1 ASSLDAVNGAQ
12 LYNVAASTANVI
24 GGGSTVNTNGTISN
38 PTFNVGGST
47 VTNVAGAITNLDNR
61 VFANTTDITNLQT
74 QINDGGIGLVTQDA
88 TSKNILVASKTDGS
102 IVDFTGTK
110 GARVLTGVA
119 AGQVNASSLDAVNG
133 TQLYNVAAST
143 ANVIGGGSTVNANGT
158 ISNPTFN
165 IGGSTVTN
173 IAGAITNLDNRV
185 YANTTDITNLQTQI
199 NDGGIGL
206 VTQDATSKNILVAS
220 KTDGSIVDFTGTK
233 GARKLTGVAAG
244 NVNAS
249 SLDAVNGTQLY
260 NVAASTANAIGG
272 GSTVNA
278 NGTIS
283 NPTFIVGGSTVT
295 NIAGAITNL
304 DARTYANSTD
314 ITNLQTQINE
324 GGIGLVTQDAT
335 SKNILVASKTDGSV
349 VDFTGTAGA
358 RVLTGVAAGTNDLD
372 AVNVAQLKAAGI
384 INGDGSTKTAV
395 TYDTT
400 KDASGNTVTNY
411 SSITLGDG
419 SANAAPVAIH
429 NVAAGTQDNDA
440 VNYSQYADLVSK
452 VNNITNAGTGVD
464 TLFVGDGDRN
474 TEAAQ
479 AGGTHA
485 TAMGA
490 LAVANGLQSVATG
503 YASSATGSNAVAI
516 GANSTA
522 TGNNS
527 VALGAGSVASEDNTV
542 SVGSASQQRRITN
555 VAAGTANTDAVNVGQ
570 LNDAITNA
578 SSNTVNQAVQ
588 QANSYTDSQ
597 FSKMNDKMNS
607 LGAAAMA
614 ATSLIPNA
622 RAEGNFQMSAAAG
635 TYGGA
640 AALAVG
646 ASYWVN
652 DRVLVNAHVSRST
665 GGSASTGASAGVTIG
680 F

>member
-1 ASSLDAVNGAQ
+1 MNGAQ